1 MSRNKRKSND
11 FNKIFIPCRTVLEM
25 EALVSLFLQDSSFE
39 EIAKLSEGI
48 PSTGNLIESLGVDDN
63 DLYKNIVIFFLE
75 DAVSKIK
82 PLPTRSRTRHNRART
97 GNVIAYSKSRKCLY
111 LALHRLKLKLLIIKD
126 IIDTFQA
133 NSYELECLRDENEQ
147 SFASFLSA
155 LGSLYHQ
162 KNRKNLEMMFPKSKV
177 PERVKKLLHKT
188 DTMTA
193 DKLLKLIT
201 SKKFSEK
208 TNIIKFIMREIKASL
223 FVCKVMLSKM
233 DIDAPFSYTKNAMID
248 AEKVMVSNDFIPELV
263 PAISKSATYNNPHLI
278 DDCIKGFNFLM
289 DQVLEGI
296 NNAFK
301 IASRSQIELG
311 KTELPYHAGDI
322 FQNQ

>member
-1 MSRNKRKSND
+1 MSND
-11 FNKIFIPCRTVLEM
+11 LNKIFIPCRTVLEM
-25 EALVSLFLQDSSFE
+25 EALVSLFLQDSSYE
-39 EIAKLSEGI
+39 EIAKLAEGF
-48 PSTGNLIESLGVDDN
+48 PSTENLIEALDVDDN

-82 PLPTRSRTRHNRART
+82 PLPTRSRTRHNRRRT

-126 IIDTFQA
+126 VVDTFQA
-133 NSYELECLRDENEQ
+133 NNYDLECFKDEIEQ
-147 SFASFLSA
+147 PVTSFLSA
-155 LGSLYHQ
+155 LGTLYHQ
-162 KNRKNLEMMFPKSKV
+162 KNRRNLEMMFPKSKV
-177 PERVKKLLHKT
+177 PERVKKLLHKS

-233 DIDAPFSYTKNAMID
+233 DVDAPFSYTKNAMID

-263 PAISKSATYNNPHLI
+263 PAISKSATYNNTNLI
-278 DDCIKGFNFLM
+278 DDCINGFNFLM

-296 NNAFK
+296 NKAFE
-301 IASRSQIELG
+301 IASRNQIELE
-311 KTELPYHAGDI
+311 KTELPYYAGDI
-322 FQNQ
+322 FRKQ

>member
-1 MSRNKRKSND
+1 
-11 FNKIFIPCRTVLEM
+11 M
-25 EALVSLFLQDSSFE
+25 EALISLHLLDSSYE
-39 EIAKLSEGI
+39 EIAKLGEGL
-48 PSTGNLIESLGVDDN
+48 PSSDSLIKALGVEDN
-63 DLYKNIVIFFLE
+63 ELYKNIVKFFLE

-82 PLPTRSRTRHNRART
+82 PLPTRSRTRHNRLRT
-97 GNVIAYSKSRKCLY
+97 GNVIAYSQSRKCLY

-126 IIDTFQA
+126 IIDVFQKNDYNLACFEDGNKKTFP
-133 NSYELECLRDENEQ
+133 
-147 SFASFLSA
+147 SFLSV
-155 LGSLYHQ
+155 LGTLYHR
-162 KNRKNLEMMFPKSKV
+162 KNRKNLELMFPKSRA
-177 PERVKKLLHKT
+177 PERVKKLLHKS

-233 DIDAPFSYTKNAMID
+233 DINAPFSYTKNAMID
-248 AEKVMVSNDFIPELV
+248 AEKVMISNDFIPELI
-263 PAISKSATYNNPHLI
+263 PAISKSATYNNSHLI
-278 DDCIKGFNFLM
+278 DDCINGFTFLM

-296 NNAFK
+296 NKAFE
-301 IASRSQIELG
+301 IASRGQIELK
-311 KTELPYHAGDI
+311 KTELPYYDGDI